1 MLRKSFGTISK
12 LFLTIRTKIGQ
23 FFVHIKQM
31 KKMYKNLEE
40 LFMNS
45 LKKGPNTLL

>member
-31 KKMYKNLEE
+31 KKMYKKFGIVRE
-40 LFMNS
+40 LS
-45 LKKGPNTLL
+45 KKGT

>member
-31 KKMYKNLEE
+31 KKMYKNLE